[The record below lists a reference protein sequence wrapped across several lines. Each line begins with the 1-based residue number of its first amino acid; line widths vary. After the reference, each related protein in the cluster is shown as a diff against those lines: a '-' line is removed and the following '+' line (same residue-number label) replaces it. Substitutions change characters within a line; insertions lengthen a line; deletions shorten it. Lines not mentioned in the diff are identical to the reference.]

1 MFKRILAFTLIIA
14 FCFFMCS
21 CDKITYGEDS
31 SIIYYN
37 GYTYK
42 YQGYQK
48 YRFDFD
54 SEMLVLIDVQSYFI
68 LGITEYY
75 GNNKIYPEFITSSR
89 SKNLYLRE
97 DIIFDDTRLLSIKDI
112 DTEFTFRISDITL
125 GTQIDEDSKVN
136 ELYDFWVTMC
146 DYPYISLHIG
156 IFESNGKFYLQDE
169 YFTDY
174 KEITPDFVESLSAL
188 NLK

>member
-1 MFKRILAFTLIIA
+1 
-14 FCFFMCS
+14 MCS

-31 SIIYYN
+31 GIIYYN

-89 SKNLYLRE
+89 SKYLYLRE
-97 DIIFDDTRLLSIKDI
+97 DIVFDDTRLLSIKDI

-156 IFESNGKFYLQDE
+156 ILESNGKFYLQDE